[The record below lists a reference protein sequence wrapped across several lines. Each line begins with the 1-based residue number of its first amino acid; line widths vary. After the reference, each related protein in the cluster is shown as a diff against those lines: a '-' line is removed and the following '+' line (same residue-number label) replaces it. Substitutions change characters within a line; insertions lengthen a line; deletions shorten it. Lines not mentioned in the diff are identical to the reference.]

1 MANYTLW
8 QMITP
13 LILALRWTVSLTLL
27 AFVFGGAVGLLLLV
41 LRSSNQWFLVKFVQ
55 LYIQLFQG
63 TPLVIQMFI
72 FYFGLSFLGVQVP
85 EMVVAALCLTF
96 YASAFLVD
104 VWYGCV
110 QSIPKGQWEASTS
123 LALSFVQQLRFVIF
137 PQALRLSVA
146 PTVGI
151 LVQIVKGTALAS
163 IIGFIEITKVGQ
175 MIANATYQPFV
186 AYGLVAIL
194 YFLLCFPLSVLSR
207 RLEIKS
213 SKVAK

>member
-1 MANYTLW
+1 MAEYTLW
-8 QMITP
+8 QMILP
-13 LILALRWTVSLTLL
+13 LISALRWTVSLTLL
-27 AFVFGGAVGLLLLV
+27 AFIFGGAVGVFLLV
-41 LRSSNQWFLVKFVQ
+41 LRSSKQFFLVKFVQ
-55 LYIQLFQG
+55 IYIQIFQG

-72 FYFGLSFLGVQVP
+72 FYFGLSFLGIQAP

-104 VWYGCV
+104 VWYSCV
-110 QSIPKGQWEASTS
+110 NAIPKGQWEASGS

-137 PQALRLSVA
+137 PQAFRLSVA
-146 PTVGI
+146 PTVSI
-151 LVQIVKGTALAS
+151 LVQVIKGTALAS

-194 YFLLCFPLSVLSR
+194 YFSLCFPLSLLSR

-213 SKVAK
+213 SGIAK